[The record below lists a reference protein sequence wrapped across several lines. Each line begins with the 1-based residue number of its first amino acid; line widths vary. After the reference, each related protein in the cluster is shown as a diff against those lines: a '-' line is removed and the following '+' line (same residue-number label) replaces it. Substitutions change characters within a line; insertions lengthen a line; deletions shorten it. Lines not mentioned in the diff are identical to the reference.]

1 MLEKYLQDLGLN
13 EKEAIIYI
21 ALLQVDTASV
31 VSLAKKT
38 SINRS
43 TTYTVLDSLA
53 KKGLVSEIQ
62 IGKKTHY
69 QAEKPE
75 RLETYVEKRKIILEE
90 QSKRL
95 KDIIPMLKTVTRE
108 SGERP
113 VVKYF
118 EGRDGIV
125 SSTEEFFA
133 GEEKNDL
140 AYFFYPNDL
149 MDEALTEAEKKYFHT
164 IRNDKNIKAKVL
176 YTRKGGDLAS
186 DAMGERLRID
196 EKAYPITCDIAIYK
210 DKVRMN
216 TMGKSFSGIFIRSKD
231 IADTLRSIFNL
242 AYDNLSKN
250 TKKKK

>member
-1 MLEKYLQDLGLN
+1 MLETYLQDLGLN
-13 EKEAIIYI
+13 EREAIVYI

-31 VSLAKKT
+31 IELAKKT
-38 SINRS
+38 KINRS

-53 KKGLVSEIQ
+53 EKGLVGEIQ

-69 QAEKPE
+69 QAERPE
-75 RLETYVEKRKIILEE
+75 RLETFVENQKILLEE
-90 QSKRL
+90 QSKKL
-95 KDIIPMLKTVTRE
+95 KDIIPMLKSVTRG

-113 VVKYF
+113 VVKFF

-125 SSTEEFFA
+125 NSTEEFFA

-149 MDEALTEAEKKYFHT
+149 MDNALTDEEKKRFHT
-164 IRNDKNIKAKVL
+164 IRMKKNIKAKIL

-186 DAMGERLRID
+186 DAMGERIRID
-196 EKAYPITCDIAIYK
+196 GKRYPITCDIAIYK

-216 TMGKSFSGIFIRSKD
+216 TMGKSFSGIFIKSKD
-231 IADTLRSIFNL
+231 ISDTLRSIFNL
-242 AYDNLSKN
+242 AYDNLD
-250 TKKKK
+250 KKER